1 MVTVTEAT
9 QQWMAG
15 PQQAGPFDMD
25 SKRYSAG
32 LKVVVNIEQRMTY
45 QQLDKQR
52 IEPTLSFLLAIIAL
66 F

>member
-1 MVTVTEAT
+1 
-9 QQWMAG
+9 MAG